1 MIYSTEGTHIHAFRE
16 RTEKN
21 VAMLSAGHVPAK
33 AYCHRCETR
42 RTAATGRYTASG
54 KFVCHGCG
62 KK

>member
-1 MIYSTEGTHIHAFRE
+1 MIYS
-16 RTEKN
+16 TEKN

-42 RTAATGRYTASG
+42 RTDATGRYTASG